1 MTDDVDGDGDDPS
14 IETADDQLPL
24 TAFTDPPAMSTLPR
38 SDAIV
43 DDRARE
49 EQLDAI
55 AESLGTFNK
64 LVDADADPIVD
75 RPEWRAADVD
85 QKLQLLDARLD
96 DVVSRLGE
104 AIVADPPTDDAETDG
119 LRPETARSHVGYW

>member
-1 MTDDVDGDGDDPS
+1 MTDDVDVDDDRS
-14 IETADDQLPL
+14 IETADEQLPL
-24 TAFTDPPAMSTLPR
+24 TAFADPPSASSLPR

-55 AESLGTFNK
+55 AESLATLDK
-64 LVDADADPIVD
+64 LVDADPTVD

-96 DVVSRLGE
+96 VVVASLGE
-104 AIVADPPTDDAETDG
+104 AIVADETTDADAVDDG
-119 LRPETARSHVGYW
+119 LRPENERSHVGYW

>member
-1 MTDDVDGDGDDPS
+1 MTDDVDVDDETS
-14 IETADDQLPL
+14 IKTADEQLPL
-24 TAFTDPPAMSTLPR
+24 TAFADPPSASSLPR

-55 AESLGTFNK
+55 AESLATLDK
-64 LVDADADPIVD
+64 LVDADPIVD

-85 QKLQLLDARLD
+85 QKLQLLDHRLD
-96 DVVSRLGE
+96 DVVASLGK

-119 LRPETARSHVGYW
+119 LRPETDRSHVGYW